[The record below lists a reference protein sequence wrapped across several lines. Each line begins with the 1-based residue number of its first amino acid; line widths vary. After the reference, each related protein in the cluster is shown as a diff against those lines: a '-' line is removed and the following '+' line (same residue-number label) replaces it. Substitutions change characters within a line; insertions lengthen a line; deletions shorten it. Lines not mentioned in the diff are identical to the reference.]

1 LSTTL
6 PSLLVIPVGLA
17 IVKRLAESVEDKTTP
32 EPLVPP
38 APVTPDPPIV
48 PIIPTGPATPA
59 KPVTPF
65 ITVKQRAEQ
74 AAFIARQAKLTRE
87 QLLGRFGL

>member
-1 LSTTL
+1 MK
-6 PSLLVIPVGLA
+6 LLELLAIPISLA

-74 AAFIARQAKLTRE
+74 AAFIARQAKLKRD